1 MVDQVVQDF
10 GRICDAFKEMR
21 DGMHNNQ
28 KYSEK
33 LAAADMLYEAIRQ
46 FAPQIGCIPP
56 YLPIG
61 SDP

>member
-1 MVDQVVQDF
+1 
-10 GRICDAFKEMR
+10 
-21 DGMHNNQ
+21 MHNNQ
-28 KYSEK
+28 KYSGK
-33 LAAADMLYEAIRQ
+33 LAAADVLYEAIRQ